1 MGMLGS
7 PGLDHMSNG
16 GSDLKYGNA
25 ECYSPKYD
33 HRDYKG
39 KNIQIYS
46 NLLLHEWHL
55 TYKNIC

>member
-1 MGMLGS
+1 MLGS

-39 KNIQIYS
+39 KHKPSNEFKSIQTFV
-46 NLLLHEWHL
+46 W
-55 TYKNIC
+55 

>member
-46 NLLLHEWHL
+46 NLLLHE
-55 TYKNIC
+55 